1 MKMEKDRIKELL
13 MAFQNYSF
21 VVTTYKFTM
30 HDYLHTVKREK
41 IYNVNSDMVS
51 MNPIA
56 ESSDLP

>member
-30 HDYLHTVKREK
+30 HDYIRSREK